1 MRHQSSTRW
10 DVRKDR
16 QIGKVELVHTPREEV
31 RAVAARDESG
41 RASRHEDEVS
51 SLTAQ
56 ISFLDEEI
64 AVLRRRLA
72 DSPRQ
77 VRLLEERL
85 RETESSLTSTSTQ
98 NERLA
103 ATLREA
109 RDQIVALKEEVDRLA
124 QPPSGFGIFLAVCE
138 DSTADVFTGGRK
150 MRVNVSPNI
159 DLEELKPGQ
168 EVVLNEALNVV
179 IAQGYETVGEIVMLK
194 EILDGGDR
202 ALVISHADEERIV
215 RLAEPL
221 RQATLRGGDSLL
233 LEPRSGDV
241 YERIPKAEVEEL
253 ILEEVPDITY
263 SEIGGLAAQI
273 ELIRDSIELP
283 YLHADLFKE
292 HRLKPPKGVLLY
304 GPPGCGKTL
313 IAKAVANSLA
323 KQVQRVHGGDE
334 KATAFFL
341 NIKGPELLNKYVGE
355 TERHIRLVF
364 QRAREK
370 ASEGTPVI
378 VFFDEMDSIFRT
390 RGSGVSSDVENTIV
404 PQMLSEIDGVE
415 GLENVIVIGAS
426 TREDMIDP
434 AILRPGRLD
443 VKIKI
448 ERPDAEAARDIFS
461 KYVLTG
467 LPLHPDDLAENGESA
482 AATVEEM
489 IQRVVERMYSETEE
503 NRFLEVTYAN
513 GDKEVLYFKDF
524 NSGAM
529 IENIVARAKKMAIKE
544 FLETGQKGMRVSH
557 LLAAC
562 VDEFSENEDLPNTTN
577 PDDWAR
583 ISGKKGERIVYIR
596 TLVSGKTGTEAGRS
610 IDTVANTGQYL

>member
-1 MRHQSSTRW
+1 VATRDDGSLSARHDDQ
-10 DVRKDR
+10 VKD
-16 QIGKVELVHTPREEV
+16 
-31 RAVAARDESG
+31 
-41 RASRHEDEVS
+41 
-51 SLTAQ
+51 LTAQ
-56 ISFLDEEI
+56 ISFLEEEV
-64 AVLRRRLA
+64 AVLRRRVA

-77 VRLLEERL
+77 ARLIEERL
-85 RETESSLTSTSTQ
+85 REAETRLTTVTGQ

-103 ATLREA
+103 DTLREA

-124 QPPSGFGIFLAVCE
+124 KPPSGFGVFLGACE
-138 DSTADVFTGGRK
+138 DGTADVFTGGRK
-150 MRVNVSPNI
+150 MRVSVSPAVDI
-159 DLEELKPGQ
+159 DTLRPGQ

-179 IAQGYETVGEIVMLK
+179 IAQGYETIGEVVMLK
-194 EILDGGDR
+194 EILEGGDR
-202 ALVISHADEERIV
+202 ALVISHADEERV
-215 RLAEPL
+215 ARLAEPL
-221 RQATLRGGDSLL
+221 RHATLRGGDSLL
-233 LEPRSGDV
+233 LEPRSGYV

-263 SEIGGLAAQI
+263 HEIGGLAAQI
-273 ELIRDSIELP
+273 EQIRDAIELP

-292 HRLKPPKGVLLY
+292 HQLRPPKGVLLY

-323 KQVQRVHGGDE
+323 KKVAAR
-334 KATAFFL
+334 TAEQEREGKSFFL

-370 ASEGTPVI
+370 ASEGMPVI

-404 PQMLSEIDGVE
+404 PQLLSEIDGVE

-426 TREDMIDP
+426 NREDMIDP

-461 KYVLTG
+461 KYVLPD
-467 LPLHPDDLAENGESA
+467 LPLHPDDLTEHGDSA
-482 AATVEEM
+482 GATVEAM

-529 IENIVARAKKMAIKE
+529 IQNIVDRAKKMAIKE
-544 FLETGQKGMRVSH
+544 FLETGQKGLRIAH
-557 LLAAC
+557 LLTAC

-596 TLVSGKTGTEAGRS
+596 TLVSGKHGTEAGRS

>member
-1 MRHQSSTRW
+1 VQ
-10 DVRKDR
+10 
-16 QIGKVELVHTPREEV
+16 EEV
-31 RAVAARDESG
+31 RVVPTRDDSG
-41 RASRHEDEVS
+41 RSRHEDEVR

-77 VRLLEERL
+77 ARLLEDRL
-85 RETESSLTSTSTQ
+85 RESEGTLSGVTAQ

-124 QPPSGFGIFLAVCE
+124 QPPSGFGVFLQANE
-138 DSTADVFTGGRK
+138 DDTCDVFTGGRK
-150 MRVNVSPNI
+150 MRVNVSPNV
-159 DLEELKPGQ
+159 ELPELRPGQ

-179 IAQGYETVGEIVMLK
+179 IAQSYETVGEVVMLK
-194 EILDGGDR
+194 EVLADGQR
-202 ALVISHADEERIV
+202 ALVISQADEERVV

-221 RQATLRGGDSLL
+221 LNQPVRAGDSLL
-233 LEPRSGDV
+233 LESRSGYV

-253 ILEEVPDITY
+253 ILEEVPDISY
-263 SEIGGLAAQI
+263 NDIGGLSGQI
-273 ELIRDSIELP
+273 EQIRDAIELP

-292 HRLKPPKGVLLY
+292 HQLKPPKGVLLY

-323 KQVQRVHGGDE
+323 KQVAA
-334 KATAFFL
+334 KTAADAAADAGAKEGKSFFL

-370 ASEGTPVI
+370 ASEGMPVI

-404 PQMLSEIDGVE
+404 PQLLSEIDGVE

-426 TREDMIDP
+426 NREDMIDP

-448 ERPDAEAARDIFS
+448 ERPDAEAAKDIFS
-461 KYVLTG
+461 KYVLKE
-467 LPLHPDDLAENGESA
+467 LPLHPEDLAEHENSA
-482 AATVEEM
+482 QSTVDAM
-489 IQRVVERMYSETEE
+489 ILRTVERMYTESEE

-544 FLETGQKGMRVSH
+544 FLDTGQKGMRVSH